1 VHSSETSNM
10 KRRFLDIFKN
20 LWGGKE
26 KKKGIHEHFNAS
38 QIAIFSTRLE
48 ELMSQRKPFLKQRY
62 SIKDMATDIQVP
74 SYQLSAFLNN
84 VLKTNFSDYLNKFRI
99 EYCENL
105 MKDKNHRVT
114 NFKQLASE
122 CGFNNRNTFTTAFKK
137 FTGKT
142 PSDYV
147 KKLLSDDTMSFT
159 K

>member
-1 VHSSETSNM
+1 M
-10 KRRFLDIFKN
+10 KKRFLDIFKN
-20 LWGGKE
+20 LWGGRE
-26 KKKGIHEHFNAS
+26 KKKGMHDFFSAS
-38 QIAIFSTRLE
+38 QVAIFTTRLE
-48 ELMSQRKPFLKQRY
+48 ELMTQKKPFLKQRY

-99 EYCENL
+99 EYCESL
-105 MKDKNHRVT
+105 MKDKTHRLT

-147 KKLLSDDTMSFT
+147 KKLLSDDTMPFT